1 MIRAVRGKT
10 ATTGST
16 RWELCS
22 HTVLARVSGRASDY
36 RHVPAVQLRP
46 APHVVPQQGLPRPP
60 HARQY
65 DVIPLSTHVSA
76 GSAHVVVHWSPG
88 WPRVPA
94 LLFRQERSDPPKQSS
109 AAFAHAG
116 IVEQQGWPG
125 CPQASHCDAM
135 STTTHVLP
143 ALHDVPQHGC
153 PEAPHID
160 AEQIPATH
168 ETPGRQS
175 MPGQHASSAPPH
187 GGALSTT
194 STGEDVSFAPSSLEA
209 SPAGPVLLASPVAPS
224 APPSALALPPS
235 SAAVTEPPQAA
246 ISAKPKAIAKRE
258 LMTAK
263 SISNATHPSAEEPD
277 GPYPGAPLHVTRA
290 TMRPHRRAHRP

>member
-1 MIRAVRGKT
+1 
-10 ATTGST
+10 
-16 RWELCS
+16 
-22 HTVLARVSGRASDY
+22 
-36 RHVPAVQLRP
+36 
-46 APHVVPQQGLPRPP
+46 
-60 HARQY
+60 
-65 DVIPLSTHVSA
+65 
-76 GSAHVVVHWSPG
+76 
-88 WPRVPA
+88 
-94 LLFRQERSDPPKQSS
+94 LFRQERSDPPKQSS

-153 PEAPHID
+153 PDAPHID

-175 MPGQHASSAPPH
+175 MPGQHAWLAPPH

-194 STGEDVSFAPSSLEA
+194 FTGEEVSFAPSSLEA
-209 SPAGPVLLASPVAPS
+209 SSAGPVLLASPVAAS
-224 APPSALALPPS
+224 APPSPPALALPPS

-246 ISAKPKAIAKRE
+246 TSAKPKTIATRE
-258 LMTAK
+258 VMTSNA
-263 SISNATHPSAEEPD
+263 SSNATDPSTDEPD
-277 GPYPGAPLHVTRA
+277 ARYLRA
-290 TMRPHRRAHRP
+290 RRPRASPAWMHRRACIHGSIPLHERPRRRLGCADATDGEILPCPSVCPSRGGAYPLPCFDDRIDRRGTRVDGKDASMWLHR